1 MKKALQVAMFSL
13 FTVIGFNAQANEHH
27 HETMSEAQPQVI
39 SATGVVKG
47 VDLESKITI
56 HHDPIAA
63 VNWPEMTMRFTITP
77 QTKMSEIKTA
87 TKWRLILSS
96 RAAFLYYRILKSASN
111 PGLMR

>member
-27 HETMSEAQPQVI
+27 HETMSEVQPQVI

-47 VDLESKITI
+47 IDLESKKITI

-77 QTKMSEIKTA
+77 QTKMSEIKT
-87 TKWRLILSS
+87 
-96 RAAFLYYRILKSASN
+96 
-111 PGLMR
+111 GD

>member
-1 MKKALQVAMFSL
+1 MFSL

-47 VDLESKITI
+47 VDLESKKITI

-77 QTKMSEIKTA
+77 QTKMSEIKP
-87 TKWRLILSS
+87 RQS
-96 RAAFLYYRILKSASN
+96 
-111 PGLMR
+111 GV